1 MEIDYSKIKFIS
13 IALVLMASCKSVTR
27 DIPFPKYETEFAQPV
42 SKHFVLT
49 EPVKWKWNTVNL
61 KKFRPIVHTKIDLD
75 KIPVRPFD
83 TSGFRPFTEPSAQIR
98 FRWDSVPFK
107 PFNIQALPSEKYKFR
122 TTILGIPKV
131 VKRRVPQGYSGAKSD
146 ISMVDDL
153 PDSKITALLY
163 CHDGIL
169 WVAIADFGICRIDGE
184 YISIYGREQ
193 GLVNID
199 VNMMSEDNQGQIWLG
214 TYKNGVEVLDLK
226 SGSARKISKNEGLS
240 SNSISCLMADKTG
253 QIWIGTSDSGIDII
267 DEQSGT
273 LKHLNSTNGLNEN
286 YVRSFL
292 QESTGDIWIGTEI
305 GIDIIKYGY
314 EKIKHVDLFSGQF
327 DNYIECLLEKKKNE
341 IWIGTS
347 NGINIWDKNLGIVK
361 HFDKRQG
368 LKSNFIKE
376 FVIDHCNQIWIL
388 EQQGGIDILNDRED
402 LFRHISARD
411 IITENNVTAI
421 AKGSKDLVWIGTNPK
436 GLLAFN
442 ETESVK
448 YFNTSLSEDFGVR
461 SFGDLMEDS
470 RGLIWLT
477 ADKEVLIID
486 LRANTVRKLNLHH
499 EVFSFFEDSQG
510 KIWMNTVDNG
520 VYILN
525 PKDGTISNISTAQGL
540 SSNYVFGVF
549 EDNSHR
555 IWVGGYPYSVSSID
569 LQLNTISSLDLGSEI
584 KNLDASDFMEDTD
597 GQIWIPTFGQGTFI
611 LNSKSDKFRRIFD
624 STDVYNN
631 SIVVL
636 YRDTLN
642 RIWMGHPGEGLS
654 VMNLGDS
661 FITNMSLPNGLG
673 ENQVL
678 SVSFIGN
685 EIYYLTN
692 IGLTRIEHTSN
703 DINRSVHWEL
713 KAIKTTRMGSNFPNI
728 TYPFVLRK
736 RGEFWWILGDHI
748 TVMKPGK
755 NDPQEPK
762 TRLTGIDIKNTTQYF
777 VDKTNGLNVDN
788 LKWDSLAGPYN
799 IPVNLKLPYNMNM
812 VSFHFTSLESDN
824 LDNTVYRCF
833 LKGRDKKWSDIS
845 DKSFSQSYIDLQ
857 PEDYVFKV
865 ASRSINGVWGT
876 PEEFRFTILPPWWKT
891 WLAYLSYFIFILSF
905 AYFIYRNNLRRFQTR
920 QRNQIKAAIQTQEDE
935 RKRIS
940 RDLHDD
946 IGTKLS
952 ALKLFLSSL
961 EEKAMAT
968 NNKEIGTMAQ
978 ISEQYIKEVVNDLR
992 QLLMNLSPLVLEEF
1006 GYVVAVEGLAN
1017 KINET
1022 NLIQFTL
1029 NVFGFKQRMQKEY
1042 ELYLYRI
1049 TQELISNIL
1058 KHADARNIS
1067 LQVGIRDE
1075 KIILIMA
1082 DDGRGFNVNELNG
1095 GYGLKNLE
1103 TRTKI
1108 MSGKMTIESNPGN
1121 GTNVLIEIPYN
1132 LS

>member
-314 EKIKHVDLFSGQF
+314 EKIKHVDLFSDQF
-327 DNYIECLLEKKKNE
+327 NNYIECLLEKKENE
-341 IWIGTS
+341 IWIGTF

-361 HFDKRQG
+361 HFDKEQG
-368 LKSNFIKE
+368 LRSNDIKE
-376 FVIDHCNQIWIL
+376 FTIDHFNQIWIS
-388 EQQGGIDILNDRED
+388 EQTGGIDVINDRED
-402 LFRHISARD
+402 LFRHIAVKD
-411 IITENNVTAI
+411 IVTDNSVTAI
-421 AKGSKDLVWIGTNPK
+421 AKGSKDIVWVGTNPK

-442 ETESVK
+442 ENESAE
-448 YFNTSLSEDFGVR
+448 YFNTSLAEDFGVR
-461 SFGDLMEDS
+461 SYGDLMEDS

-611 LNSKSDKFRRIFD
+611 LNSKSGKFRRIFD